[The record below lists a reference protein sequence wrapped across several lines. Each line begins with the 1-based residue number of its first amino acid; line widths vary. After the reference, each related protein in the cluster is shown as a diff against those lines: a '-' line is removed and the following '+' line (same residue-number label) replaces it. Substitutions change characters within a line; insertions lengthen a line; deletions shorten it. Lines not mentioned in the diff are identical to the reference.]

1 MKTHQ
6 QQGKNIMIIS
16 ATVKRTALQAGA
28 AALLSLCF
36 GSVANAQSETE
47 TVRVGWCTQTL
58 NVTVAPFAIAEK
70 MGWFEEEGVEVDI
83 VPLPGSSD
91 CARNVATGE
100 IDTAVAAPE
109 PVALLKGQGVDLKVF
124 YTAYRRNIFGLAVPE
139 DSEIQTYDDLKG
151 KTVGVTSMASVG
163 VIIAR
168 SVAAD
173 AGLNPQSD
181 LRIVVSG
188 QPAQSASLLRSGEV
202 DALSHWDTN
211 YLLVERA
218 GVPMRRLED
227 EQIASFPAN
236 SFIALQSSIEEK
248 GDALAAVARG
258 YAMGTIFAMENPE
271 AASNIMYE
279 IYPEVLPTGLDRE
292 TVLSEDAAALEERA
306 KVWRLEEG
314 RQWGESVPETY
325 QGYLDWLRQWDI
337 VKTEVSGEEIVDN
350 SLIEAINSFDP
361 EEVRQAAQEN

>member
-1 MKTHQ
+1 MTT
-6 QQGKNIMIIS
+6 S
-16 ATVKRTALQAGA
+16 ARVTRTAFLTGA
-28 AALLSLCF
+28 ATLLTFCL
-36 GSVANAQSETE
+36 GTAANAQSEPE
-47 TVRVGWCTQTL
+47 TIRVGWCTQTL
-58 NVTVAPFAIAEK
+58 NVTVAPFAIAQK
-70 MGWFEEEGVEVDI
+70 MGWFEEKGIKVDI

-109 PVALLKGQGVDLKVF
+109 PVALLKAQGVDLKIF

-139 DSEIQTYDDLKG
+139 DSDIQTYADLKG

-168 SVAAD
+168 AVAAD
-173 AGLNPQSD
+173 AGLDAQSD
-181 LRIVVSG
+181 MRIVVSG
-188 QPAQSASLLRSGEV
+188 QPAPSAALLKSGEV

-218 GVPMRRLED
+218 GVPMRRIED
-227 EQIASFPAN
+227 EQISSFPAN
-236 SFIALQSSIEEK
+236 SFIALESALEEK
-248 GDALAAVARG
+248 GDQLAAVARG
-258 YAMGTIFAMENPE
+258 YAMGTIFAIENPE

-306 KVWRLEEG
+306 KVWVLEEG
-314 RQWGESVPETY
+314 RQWGESVPEVY

-337 VKTEVSGEEIVDN
+337 VKGDVSGEEIIDN
-350 SLIEAINSFDP
+350 RRIEAINSFDP
-361 EEVRQAAQEN
+361 EEIRKAAQEN